1 MKNGRKNIRNF
12 YAHSQFLFSSLTN
25 TWRWGTLRYPT
36 LNVLCERSK
45 QLWLTLCVSDVNI
58 SVTFHYKLSLSEY
71 IFSLSQWKMNFRLR
85 IFSSS
90 YDGVEITWK
99 KKNMTSQ
106 KISFNNTT
114 QHVLNFFYIMSS
126 SQTFE
131 LKNFIF
137 NYFINTKHSWVFFF
151 VEIIIECPR
160 LL

>member
-71 IFSLSQWKMNFRLR
+71 IFFTLPMENEFSLKNFLLFLWWSRNYLKK
-85 IFSSS
+85 IF
-90 YDGVEITWK
+90 V
-99 KKNMTSQ
+99 TSQ

-114 QHVLNFFYIMSS
+114 QHVLNFFLYHVLI
-126 SQTFE
+126 T
-131 LKNFIF
+131 NFWIKKL
-137 NYFINTKHSWVFFF
+137 Y
-151 VEIIIECPR
+151 
-160 LL
+160 L